1 MQATNLSIITNDL
14 IASYGNTA
22 KNVIQAYRAGGDRMV
37 DFLEQRWD
45 SAFQESS
52 PQLTAEVRKNALNA
66 QKVLGSY
73 YAKGVAMT
81 TEGAESVVDKFI
93 KFAADGIEQ
102 VAANASRFE
111 EKTGV
116 TALNQLAV
124 AAVPAAVAVSK
135 LVTQLEQ
142 KSGELVSKIAGDNV
156 AAATVKRATPFKQAR
171 SRKAA

>member
-1 MQATNLSIITNDL
+1 MQATNLSSITNDL

-22 KNVIQAYRAGGDRMV
+22 KNVIHAYRAGGDRMV

-45 SAFQESS
+45 SAFKESS
-52 PQLTAEVRKNALNA
+52 PQLTAEVRQNALNA

-81 TEGAESVVDKFI
+81 TESAESAVDKFV
-93 KFAADGIEQ
+93 KFVAEGVEQ

-116 TALNQLAV
+116 TALNQLAL
-124 AAVPAAVAVSK
+124 AAVPAASAAAK

-142 KSGELVSKIAGDNV
+142 KSGELVSKITGDCV
-156 AAATVKRATPFKQAR
+156 MAATIKRATPFKQAR
-171 SRKAA
+171 ARKTT